1 MDAMK
6 TTFQSSAT
14 NSYHEYGF
22 DFDVN
27 QFNHIVNEAWLRGKF
42 DPMENFPKDFS
53 TNYFKSFVCDKIN
66 FTEFEKWAGKFKLQY
81 QQMCCNIE

>member
-1 MDAMK
+1 MEAMK

-27 QFNHIVNEAWLRGKF
+27 QFNHIVNEAWLNGEF
-42 DPMENFPKDFS
+42 DAMENFPKDFS
-53 TNYFKSFVCDKIN
+53 SSYFKRFVSDQIN
-66 FTEFEKWAGKFKLQY
+66 FAEFEKWSEKFKMQY
-81 QQMCCNIE
+81 QKLGCTIE